1 MAMIMDNRYL
11 EALKNYKSVNN
22 TIVIAGHK
30 GSAASR
36 GRIKRRNSGSPDLE
50 AQVGF
55 SFEFDVDW
63 VLSGGPGLHLGF
75 G

>member
-1 MAMIMDNRYL
+1 MIT
-11 EALKNYKSVNN
+11 N

-55 SFEFDVDW
+55 CFAIIFFGGGEFDIDW
-63 VLSGGPGLHLGF
+63 ILSGGPGVHLGF